1 MNKVVDDFEDI
12 RQIFDE
18 ITSKVAA
25 RDLQENSAEQEQ
37 NLRKSV
43 KGALRNLQDITTH
56 QHLKQVDGGFRTE
69 LAETTETML
78 DFLKDSADPSKVESM
93 ELQMLNVIDNI
104 DNGTT
109 EKVSI
114 ILKSASYFNKGTD
127 KNHRTS
133 GTRRA
138 NDK

>member
-12 RQIFDE
+12 RQIFDD

-25 RDLQENSAEQEQ
+25 RDMQQNNDEQEK

-43 KGALRNLQDITTH
+43 KGALRNLQGITTH
-56 QHLKQVDGGFRTE
+56 QHLQGIDGGFRTE

-78 DFLKDSADPSKVESM
+78 DFLKDSNDPSKVENM

-109 EKVSI
+109 EKVC
-114 ILKSASYFNKGTD
+114 TD
-127 KNHRTS
+127 Q
-133 GTRRA
+133 
-138 NDK
+138 